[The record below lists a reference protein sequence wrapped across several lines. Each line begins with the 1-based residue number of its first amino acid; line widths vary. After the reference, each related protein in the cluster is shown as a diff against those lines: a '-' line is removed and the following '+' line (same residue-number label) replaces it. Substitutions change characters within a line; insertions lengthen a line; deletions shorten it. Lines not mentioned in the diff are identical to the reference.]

1 LPYRNQSASLC
12 IREKAMTEEKK
23 TLFQRIP
30 LIMPY
35 FVLIAALYAGWT
47 FYSRWSAADEARK
60 AAQAQQVERA
70 RKEVELNGG
79 SRLKI
84 TMLYAAPGVLRR
96 GQSAQLCYGVVN
108 AKNVSFDPPIPNV
121 WPSLNRCVDVS
132 PRKTSTYTLHADD
145 GAGHSDVAHISVEVK

>member
-1 LPYRNQSASLC
+1 
-12 IREKAMTEEKK
+12 MTEEKE
-23 TLFQRIP
+23 TLLQRIP
-30 LIMPY
+30 LIMPI
-35 FVLIAALYAGWT
+35 FVLIAALYAGWI
-47 FYSRWSAADEARK
+47 FYSRWSSAEEARK

-70 RKEVELNGG
+70 RREVELNGG

-84 TMLYAAPGVLRR
+84 TMLYAAPGVLHR

-145 GAGHSDVAHISVEVK
+145 GAGHSELAQISVQVK